1 LRLEGT
7 RAILRRCD
15 RGAVAV
21 LLAKLTAEAC
31 DDWEVCPG
39 WWRTWSASAVTRP

>member
-1 LRLEGT
+1 MFVADQLLLRLEGT

-21 LLAKLTAEAC
+21 LLAKLMAEPC
-31 DDWEVCPG
+31 DDWEVSPG
-39 WWRTWSASAVTRP
+39 WWRT